1 LSPATM
7 VSEVSAFH
15 RGGDALRQTPRNLPS
30 LKPAALRAVRID
42 MSISGGIPDRSQQ
55 RQLHVV
61 GRRKR
66 NVHAARMLGSE
77 RLGGFVPRF
86 AARNDAQLV
95 YGHRRCSAAP
105 CLARYKRAK
114 VATRSARLWSCALWK
129 PKIAR
134 LHVQCRPIT
143 FRGLR

>member
-7 VSEVSAFH
+7 ASEVSAFH

-30 LKPAALRAVRID
+30 LKPAALHAGRID
-42 MSISGGIPDRSQQ
+42 MSISGGRLDRSQQ
-55 RQLHVV
+55 RQLPAVA
-61 GRRKR
+61 RQKR
-66 NVHAARMLGSE
+66 NAHAARMLGSE
-77 RLGGFVPRF
+77 RLSGFVPRF
-86 AARNDAQLV
+86 AVRNDAQLV
-95 YGHRRCSAAP
+95 YGHRRRSAGP

-114 VATRSARLWSCALWK
+114 VASQNARLWSCALWK

-134 LHVQCRPIT
+134 LHVQCRTIT